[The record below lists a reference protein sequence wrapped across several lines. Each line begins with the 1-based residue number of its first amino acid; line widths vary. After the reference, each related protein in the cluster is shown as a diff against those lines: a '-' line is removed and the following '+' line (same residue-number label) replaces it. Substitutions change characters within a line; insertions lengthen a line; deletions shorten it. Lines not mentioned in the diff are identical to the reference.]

1 MYELGMASWQEPTD
15 IRFPQDVV
23 FINSTLVGL
32 FGNLGKLRATGP
44 WRKLLRTHTGGDGPA
59 CEAG

>member
-1 MYELGMASWQEPTD
+1 MYDLGMASWQEATD

-23 FINSTLVGL
+23 FINRTLVGL

-44 WRKLLRTHTGGDGPA
+44 WRELLKTYTGGQA
-59 CEAG
+59 AA